1 MYFVIIIFAKILL
14 KMAIEKYS
22 ILAYKAKY
30 QDEVCSYHLIRKNI
44 GLMKTETM
52 GAGQV
57 FILDTPEN
65 KAIAG
70 TFEHGKKGPKFK
82 KDKI

>member
-1 MYFVIIIFAKILL
+1 M
-14 KMAIEKYS
+14 EKYS

-30 QDEVCSYHLIRKNI
+30 GDEVCSYHLIRKNLA
-44 GLMKTETM
+44 LMATETM

-82 KDKI
+82 TEKT